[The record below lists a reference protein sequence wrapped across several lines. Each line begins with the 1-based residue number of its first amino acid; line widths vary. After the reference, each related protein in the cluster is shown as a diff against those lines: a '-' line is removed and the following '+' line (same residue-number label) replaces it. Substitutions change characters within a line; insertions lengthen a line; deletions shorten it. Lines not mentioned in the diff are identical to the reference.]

1 MINFPDL
8 KAPHSQPTS
17 RLPYLMGA
25 TAVLLLAAAMRIVL
39 LPDLPPGLA
48 QDEVLDADI
57 AQFIRQGQHAIFFRE
72 GYGHEP
78 LYHYFAAP
86 FAPLLG
92 DNVLAVRLPSII
104 LGLLLIAAT
113 MRWLRRDFGPLVA
126 VVTGAL
132 LAVSWWPIIF
142 SRIGIRPIMLPLFLV
157 GVAYFWQRRPWL
169 AGLCL
174 GLSLYTYTAARVVF
188 LIPLFFIAYQFMERR
203 LSRWRPGPNPALPV
217 TRYLPPLLI
226 LLLTGLIYLPLGLT
240 LRADPSL
247 QQRVEQL
254 SGPLDALRAGDAG
267 PIWETTRATLG
278 IFSLTGDP
286 RTTYTVP
293 DLPLFD
299 PVTAVFFHLG
309 LLLLIWRWRQPR
321 YALLLIW
328 LLVGLIPSAVTPDAP
343 SIIRLI
349 GAMPVVYL
357 LPALF
362 LGKVALPGVKRIVYF
377 ITWHSPNQKAVTQS
391 YAEDAQSFTEKSGEK
406 TLYLI
411 VFFLIAISLIRTVH
425 YGFVVWPQMDE
436 VRLEKYETVWLD
448 VARHVRGES
457 FEQPLLMTDAFYL
470 PITADT
476 LRRNLGYDARPR
488 WLQTGPTVA
497 GALVL
502 PWEGN
507 GRLYVPEYAPIPSP
521 LLAAVGLAAEPAYR
535 SPGFPAFAVYEL
547 PTETPIPANLVGIT
561 LAEQMTLIGYELDE
575 GEGERPLQL
584 LTYWQVMAPLPP
596 DLAAFVHL
604 TGADPRPLA
613 QHDGL
618 DAAPATLQPGDLLIQ
633 RHLLPLSQPRPAE
646 PVTLSVGLYRRDSG
660 QRLTYTTPDQPAVD
674 QIILLTNLLLA
685 D

>member
-1 MINFPDL
+1 MNFPDL
-8 KAPHSQPTS
+8 KTPERQHDN
-17 RLPYLMGA
+17 RLRYIVAA
-25 TAVLLLAAAMRIVL
+25 TAVLLLAAVMRIVL
-39 LPDLPPGLA
+39 LQDVPPGLA

-57 AQFIRQGQHAIFFRE
+57 AQFIRQGQHTLFFRE

-92 DNVLAVRLPSII
+92 DNVLAVRLPSVI

-113 MRWLRRDFGPLVA
+113 LRWLRRDFGTTTA
-126 VVTGAL
+126 IITGAL

-142 SRIGIRPIMLPLFLV
+142 SRVGIRPIMLPLFLV
-157 GVAYFWQRRPWL
+157 GMAYFWQRRPWL

-188 LIPLFFIAYQFMERR
+188 LIPLLFIGYQFVERR
-203 LSRWRPGPNPALPV
+203 LSRWRPGPNPAWPV

-240 LRADPSL
+240 LRADPTL

-254 SGPLDALRAGDAG
+254 SGPLDALRLGDPG

-278 IFSLTGDP
+278 VFSLTGDP
-286 RTTYTVP
+286 RATYTMP

-328 LLVGLIPSAVTPDAP
+328 LLVGFIPSAVTPDAP

-349 GAMPVVYL
+349 GVMPVVYL

-362 LGKVALPGVKRIVYF
+362 LGEVVLPGVKRIAYYVLRKSSRLRTTHYALR
-377 ITWHSPNQKAVTQS
+377 IVSLLAV
-391 YAEDAQSFTEKSGEK
+391 
-406 TLYLI
+406 
-411 VFFLIAISLIRTVH
+411 FLIAITLARTVH
-425 YGFVVWPQMDE
+425 YGFVIWPQMDE
-436 VRLEKYETVWLD
+436 VRLEKYQTVWLD
-448 VARHVRGES
+448 VARHVQVES
-457 FEQPLLMTDAFYL
+457 FEQPLLMADAFYL

-488 WLQTGPTVA
+488 WLQTGLAVS

-507 GRLYVPEYAPIPSP
+507 GRLYVPEYTPIPP
-521 LLAAVGLAAEPAYR
+521 VLLAAVGMTDEPLYR
-535 SPGFPAFAVYEL
+535 SPDFPTFAVYKL
-547 PTETPIPANLVGIT
+547 PTETPIPTNLVGV
-561 LAEQMTLIGYELDE
+561 AFEEQMTLIGYELDE
-575 GEGERPLQL
+575 GEAEWQL

-596 DLAAFVHL
+596 DLATFVHL
-604 TGADPRPLA
+604 TGTAPQPLA

-633 RHLLPLSQPRPAE
+633 RHWLPLPADRPAE
-646 PVTLSVGLYRRDSG
+646 ALTLSVGLYRRDGG
-660 QRLTYTTPDQPAVD
+660 QRLTYTTADGAIVD
-674 QIILLTNLLLA
+674 QVVLVTDLWLEE
-685 D
+685 

>member
-1 MINFPDL
+1 VINFPDL
-8 KAPHSQPTS
+8 KVPQPQRTD
-17 RLPYLMGA
+17 RLSYVLAA
-25 TAVLLLAAAMRIVL
+25 TAVLLLAALMRFVL
-39 LPDLPPGLA
+39 LQDVPPGLA

-57 AQFIRQGQHAIFFRE
+57 AQFIWQGQHALFFRE

-92 DNVLAVRLPSII
+92 DNVLAVRLPSVI
-104 LGLLLIAAT
+104 LGLLLIAAA
-113 MRWLRRDFGPLVA
+113 MRWLRRDFGSLVA
-126 VVTGAL
+126 VVAGAL

-142 SRIGIRPIMLPLFLV
+142 SRIGIRPLMLPLFLV
-157 GVAYFWQRRPWL
+157 GMAYFWQRRPWL

-188 LIPLFFIAYQFMERR
+188 LIPLLFIAYQFMERR

-240 LRADPSL
+240 LRADPTL

-362 LGKVALPGVKRIVYF
+362 LGEVVLPGLKRIAYYVVRKSSRLR
-377 ITWHSPNQKAVTQS
+377 TTH
-391 YAEDAQSFTEKSGEK
+391 YALR
-406 TLYLI
+406 TLHLI
-411 VFFLIAISLIRTVH
+411 AFFLIAISLARTVH

-436 VRLEKYETVWLD
+436 VRLEKYQTVWLD
-448 VARHVRGES
+448 VARHVQVES

-507 GRLYVPEYAPIPSP
+507 GRLYVPEYAPIPPVLLTAAGMADSP
-521 LLAAVGLAAEPAYR
+521 GYR
-535 SPGFPAFAVYEL
+535 SPDFPTFAVYEL
-547 PTETPIPANLVGIT
+547 PRETPIPTNLVGIT

-575 GEGERPLQL
+575 GAGERPLQL

-633 RHLLPLSQPRPAE
+633 RHLLPLPADRPAE
-646 PVTLSVGLYRRDSG
+646 PLTLAVGLYRRDSG
-660 QRLTYTTPDQPAVD
+660 QRLTYITSEQTTTD
-674 QIILLTNLLLA
+674 QIVLVTGLRL
-685 D
+685 DE